1 MVRIQ
6 VVRNLGKHF
15 QFVPD
20 GLQVFRPLEQPQPGA
35 SLDIALDV
43 PGHPL
48 LKGIV
53 QLSRKQSR

>member
-43 PGHPL
+43 PG
-48 LKGIV
+48 I
-53 QLSRKQSR
+53 RC